1 MTNTAKNIN
10 SNSESIVRK
19 PAFRR
24 FFAVL
29 FALVFACSSIFF
41 ASCKKNDETGETFTC
56 TFSVECSTILS
67 NMDDFNK
74 DKLEVLPADGILI
87 APCEVTVS
95 SGETVYDVLVR
106 ETKARKMHME
116 SKYTPVYDSAYIMG
130 INNIYEFDCGSLSGW
145 MYSVNGVYPN
155 YGCSAYKLE
164 PGDKIEWRY
173 TCDLGTDIG
182 GSFIT
187 APESTQP
194 GD

>member
-1 MTNTAKNIN
+1 MTVTTNNIN
-10 SNSESIVRK
+10 SNSIVRK
-19 PAFRR
+19 PALRR
-24 FFAVL
+24 FSAVL
-29 FALVFACSSIFF
+29 FALVFACTSIFF
-41 ASCKKNDETGETFTC
+41 AACKKKVETNEAFTC
-56 TFSVECSTILS
+56 TLSIECITILS

-87 APCEVTVS
+87 APCEVVFS
-95 SGETVYDVLVR
+95 KGETVYDVLVR

-116 SKYTPVYDSAYIMG
+116 SKYTPVYDSAYVMG

-187 APESTQP
+187 APESSQP
-194 GD
+194 DD